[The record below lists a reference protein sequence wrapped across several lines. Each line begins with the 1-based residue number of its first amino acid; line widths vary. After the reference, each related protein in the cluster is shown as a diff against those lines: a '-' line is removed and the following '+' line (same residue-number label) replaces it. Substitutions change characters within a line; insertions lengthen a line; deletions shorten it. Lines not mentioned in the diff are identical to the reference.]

1 MNDLSEFRELPWSPE
16 AEASVV
22 GALLMHNDLLDQ
34 VADIVRA
41 DHFHDP
47 ATARVFEA
55 VAQMVTAGKMADPIT
70 VWDRLKESGKDEGID
85 LQWLIGLEHGASTA
99 PRLVRRYAEIIAEKS
114 VGRGFRNASGE
125 ISALANET
133 GPVLDRIGMAQAK
146 LEKLQES
153 NAKSAPQPIENF
165 VSGMLDHL
173 QDLADGK
180 VEPGIPTRIPA
191 LDRLLGGGLKP
202 GKQVI
207 NAARPSVGKSSFG
220 EQVLLNV
227 AMQGHAAAMFSME
240 MTCKEMTN
248 RAVANIG
255 RIELDHI
262 ETGKLTDEEWGRL
275 SEAVE
280 RLRLLPMFFDEQ
292 PALTLQDIA
301 AKART
306 LKRRHNLKLLVID
319 YIQLCGTTNPKL
331 SRHHQLEE
339 LSRGLKSLAK
349 QLEITILT
357 LSQLNRDIEKRA
369 GGRPVLSDLKESGAI
384 EEDADVVMLLWC
396 EQEGSESNLMGLD
409 LAKNRQGKK
418 GKVPLHFEGT
428 FQRWRES
435 TQQLFATAQV
445 PASTRRRGMSDFD

>member
-1 MNDLSEFRELPWSPE
+1 MNDMSELPELPWSPE
-16 AEASVV
+16 AEAGVV
-22 GALLMHNDLLDQ
+22 GAVLMKNDLLDQ
-34 VADIVRA
+34 VADIIRA

-47 ATARVFEA
+47 AIGRVFDA
-55 VAQMVTAGKMADPIT
+55 LAQMIFAGKPADSIT
-70 VWDRLKESGKDEGID
+70 VMERLRQSSKDGGID
-85 LQWLIGLEHGASTA
+85 LQWLVGLEHGASTA

-114 VGRGFRNASGE
+114 VSRRFASAADE
-125 ISALANET
+125 VRALANEP

-146 LEKLQES
+146 LETLQES
-153 NAKSAPQPIENF
+153 STKSDPQPIENF

-180 VEPGIPTRIPA
+180 VEPGIPTRIPGV
-191 LDRLLGGGLKP
+191 DRLMSGGLKP
-202 GKQVI
+202 GKQI
-207 NAARPSVGKSSFG
+207 IQAARPSVGKSSLA
-220 EQVLLNV
+220 EQVALNV
-227 AMQGHAAAMFSME
+227 SMQGHTAAMFSME

-262 ETGKLTDEEWGRL
+262 EDGKLTDEEWGRL
-275 SEAVE
+275 AEATE
-280 RLRLLPMFFDEQ
+280 KLKNLPLFFDEQ

-301 AKART
+301 AKARK

-339 LSRGLKSLAK
+339 ISRGLKSLAK

-357 LSQLNRDIEKRA
+357 LSQLNRDIEKRTN
-369 GGRPVLSDLKESGAI
+369 GRPVLSDLKESGAI

-396 EQEGSESNLMGLD
+396 EQERSDSSLMGLD

-418 GKVPLHFEGT
+418 GIVPLQFEGH

-435 TQQLFATAQV
+435 TQQISTAAPATKA
-445 PASTRRRGMSDFD
+445 RRGMTDHD